1 MKAKQSY
8 LRTIDAKYLHDYLIE
23 VTFEDHT
30 TRVIDLE
37 KFFTT
42 SKFPLVRK
50 FAPLKLFKQ
59 FYLAKY
65 GILSWGD
72 NECDIYPGDIY
83 AGKYDA
89 RLEHA

>member
-1 MKAKQSY
+1 MKAKKGY
-8 LRTIDAKYLHDYLIE
+8 LRTIGAKYLHDYLIE
-23 VTFEDHT
+23 ITFEDHSL
-30 TRVIDLE
+30 RVIDLE
-37 KFFTT
+37 TLFKTGGQPFC
-42 SKFPLVRK
+42 R

-89 RLEHA
+89 QLEHA